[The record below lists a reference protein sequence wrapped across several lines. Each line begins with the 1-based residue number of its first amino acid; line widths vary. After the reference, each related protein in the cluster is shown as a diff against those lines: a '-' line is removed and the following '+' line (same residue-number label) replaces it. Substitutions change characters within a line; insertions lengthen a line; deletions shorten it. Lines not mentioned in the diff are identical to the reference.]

1 MDKLNRKVDTN
12 KLEFSKQRT
21 IDYVMT
27 KINEKKSI
35 WSIFKPIKLK
45 FVMTALTVVLLI
57 AVAIITNLNPS
68 SITPTLSEVKTK
80 KLVET
85 SYISATIIANTA
97 ITATNTT
104 PLSFVQLADNET
116 EFEKNITDFNR
127 YFDMLKV
134 FIDEENF
141 SDMAIIEEIEDM
153 EYQYKLS
160 YSVDNKEYVIYLS
173 VNEKNEINGE
183 ITISGK
189 TMTLEGRIEDKND
202 EFSLELVARK
212 GKDFIVIE
220 YESEFEDE
228 IQKKYYIKQ
237 DINGVYIE
245 KEVTVE
251 IEDDETKVEI
261 KEGNNSYKLEKYLE
275 NGVTIYYLEYEVNN
289 LEGEAFITETNDQF
303 GKTTYSYNIKESG
316 IEKDIDLDDPD
327 DEDDEDEDDEDD
339 DNDDDEDEDDED
351 DEDEDDDL
359 FLKNKGT
366 IFEI

>member
-1 MDKLNRKVDTN
+1 MDKLNRKVDAN

-21 IDYVMT
+21 IDNVMT
-27 KINEKKSI
+27 KINEKKSF
-35 WSIFKPIKLK
+35 WSIFRPIKFK

-57 AVAIITNLNPS
+57 VVAIISNLNPS
-68 SITPTLSEVKTK
+68 QITPTLSEVKTK

-97 ITATNTT
+97 ISATNTT
-104 PLSFVQLADNET
+104 PLSYVQLADNET

-127 YFDMLKV
+127 YFNMLKA

-153 EYQYKLS
+153 EYQYKIS
-160 YSVDNKEYVIYLS
+160 YSVDNKEYVIYIS
-173 VNEKNEINGE
+173 VDEKNEINGE

-189 TMTLEGRIEDKND
+189 TMTIEGKIEDKDD

-212 GKDFIVIE
+212 GEDFIVIE

-237 DINGVYIE
+237 SINGIYIE
-245 KEVTVE
+245 KEVVVE

-261 KEGNNSYKLEKYLE
+261 KEGNNSYKLEKYSE
-275 NGVTIYYLEYEVNN
+275 NGVIIYYLEYEVNN
-289 LEGEAFITETNDQF
+289 LEGEVFITESIDQF
-303 GKTTYSYNIKESG
+303 GKTTYSYHIKESG

-327 DEDDEDEDDEDD
+327 EDDEDDEDD
-339 DNDDDEDEDDED
+339 DDNED
-351 DEDEDDDL
+351 DEDEEDDL
-359 FLKNKGT
+359 FLTNT
-366 IFEI
+366 EIIFEI

>member
-1 MDKLNRKVDTN
+1 MDKLNRKVN
-12 KLEFSKQRT
+12 AVKLEISKQRT
-21 IDYVMT
+21 IDSVMT
-27 KINEKKSI
+27 KINEKKSF
-35 WSIFKPIKLK
+35 WSIFRQIKFK

-68 SITPTLSEVKTK
+68 QITLTLSDAKTK

-104 PLSFVQLADNET
+104 PLSFVQLADDET
-116 EFEKNITDFNR
+116 EFEKNITDFNH
-127 YFDMLKV
+127 YFNMLKA

-141 SDMAIIEEIEDM
+141 SDMAIIEEIEDTI
-153 EYQYKLS
+153 YQYKIS
-160 YSVDNKEYVIYLS
+160 YAVDNKEYVIYLS
-173 VNEKNEINGE
+173 VNEENEIDGE
-183 ITISGK
+183 VTILGK
-189 TMTLEGRIEDKND
+189 TMTIEGKIEDKED
-202 EFSLELVARK
+202 EFSLELIARK
-212 GKDFIVIE
+212 GEDFIVIE

-237 DINGVYIE
+237 SINGIYLE
-245 KEVTVE
+245 KEITVE

-261 KEGNNSYKLEKYLE
+261 KEGNDSYKLEKYSE

-289 LEGEAFITETNDQF
+289 LDGEVFITESIDQL
-303 GKTTYSYNIKESG
+303 GKTTYSYHIKESG

-327 DEDDEDEDDEDD
+327 DEDDEDDPDDEDDED
-339 DNDDDEDEDDED
+339 EEDDED
-351 DEDEDDDL
+351 DEDEEDDL
-359 FLKNKGT
+359 VLINTTT

>member
-12 KLEFSKQRT
+12 KMEFSKQRT
-21 IDYVMT
+21 IENVMT
-27 KINEKKSI
+27 KINEKKSF
-35 WSIFKPIKLK
+35 WSMFKPIKFKL
-45 FVMTALTVVLLI
+45 VMTALTVVLLI

-68 SITPTLSEVKTK
+68 QITPSLSEVKTK

-127 YFDMLKV
+127 YFNMLKA

-141 SDMAIIEEIEDM
+141 SDMAIIEEIEDT
-153 EYQYKLS
+153 EYQYKIS
-160 YSVDNKEYVIYLS
+160 YSVDNKEYVIYLLL
-173 VNEKNEINGE
+173 NEENEISGE

-189 TMTLEGRIEDKND
+189 TMTIEGKIEDKDD
-202 EFSLELVARK
+202 EFSLELIARK
-212 GKDFIVIE
+212 GEDFIVIE

-237 DINGVYIE
+237 SINGIYLE
-245 KEVTVE
+245 KEVSVE
-251 IEDDETKVEI
+251 IEDEETKVEI
-261 KEGNNSYKLEKYLE
+261 KEGNDSYKLEKYSE

-289 LEGEAFITETNDQF
+289 LDGEVFITESIDQL
-303 GKTTYSYNIKESG
+303 GKTTYSYHIKESG

-327 DEDDEDEDDEDD
+327 DEDDED
-339 DNDDDEDEDDED
+339 DEDEDDED
-351 DEDEDDDL
+351 DEDEEDDL
-359 FLKNKGT
+359 VLINTTT